1 MFATVASYSKGE
13 VMSYESNPHTTQI
26 GILRHLL
33 FTTEASF
40 AELQNTS
47 ELTSDH
53 FTFHIRKLV
62 ESGYV
67 EKTAGGYRLSA
78 HGKEYANRMDTD
90 ENEIEKQ
97 PKVSV
102 VIVLERNT
110 NGRRE
115 FMAQQRLKQPYY
127 GFWGRLGG
135 KVRWGESFEE
145 AAKRELKEETGLDA
159 DFIYKMIFHK
169 RDYSKV
175 SGKLLEDKVFIIMYA
190 NKYSGE
196 LIVDFE
202 GGHNEWLTQEEFIAK
217 EKTFESARDFID
229 LIDSNTA
236 YHAQE
241 YTYDDT
247 EY

>member
-1 MFATVASYSKGE
+1 M
-13 VMSYESNPHTTQI
+13 
-26 GILRHLL
+26 L
-33 FTTEASF
+33 FTTEANF
-40 AELQNTS
+40 AELQKDS
-47 ELTSDH
+47 DLTSDH
-53 FTFHIRKLV
+53 FTFHIKKLV

-67 EKTAGGYRLSA
+67 EKTITGYRLSVT
-78 HGKEYANRMDTD
+78 GKEYANRMDTD

-97 PKVSV
+97 PKISV
-102 VIVLERNT
+102 VIVLERQN

-115 FMAQQRLKQPYY
+115 FIAQQRLKQPYY

-135 KVRWGESFEE
+135 KIRWGESFEE

-159 DFIYKMIFHK
+159 DFTYKMIFHK
-169 RDYSKV
+169 RDYKEAN
-175 SGKLLEDKVFIIMYA
+175 GELLEDKVFVIMYA
-190 NKYSGE
+190 DKYEGE

-229 LIDSNTA
+229 LIDKGAA

-241 YTYDDT
+241 YHYDES

>member
-1 MFATVASYSKGE
+1 
-13 VMSYESNPHTTQI
+13 MSYESNPHSTQI
-26 GILRHLL
+26 TILRHLL
-33 FTTEASF
+33 FKPEATF
-40 AELQNTS
+40 AQLQKDS
-47 ELTSDH
+47 DLTSDH
-53 FTFHIRKLV
+53 FNFHIKKLV

-67 EKTAGGYRLSA
+67 IKTQSGYSLSA
-78 HGKEYANRMDTD
+78 IGKEYANRMDTD

-102 VIVLERNT
+102 VVVLERQH

-145 AAKRELKEETGLDA
+145 AAKRELEEETGLIA
-159 DFIYKMIFHK
+159 DFTYKMIYHK
-169 RDYSKV
+169 RDYKKE
-175 SGKLLEDKVFIIMYA
+175 SGELLEDKVFVIMHA
-190 NKYSGE
+190 DTFEGE

-202 GGHNEWLTQEEFIAK
+202 GGHNEWLTQEEFMAK
-217 EKTFESARDFID
+217 DKTFESAKDFID
-229 LIDSNTA
+229 LIDQNVPYFA
-236 YHAQE
+236 KE
-241 YTYDDT
+241 YYYDEH

>member
-1 MFATVASYSKGE
+1 
-13 VMSYESNPHTTQI
+13 MSYESNPHATQVN
-26 GILRHLL
+26 ILRNLL

-40 AELQNTS
+40 AQLQKDST
-47 ELTSDH
+47 LTSDH
-53 FTFHIRKLV
+53 FNFHIKKLV

-67 EKTAGGYRLSA
+67 IKTATGYRLSA
-78 HGKEYANRMDTD
+78 IGKEYANRMDTD

-102 VIVLERNT
+102 VAVLERRH

-115 FMAQQRLKQPYY
+115 FIAQQRMKQPYY

-145 AAKRELKEETGLDA
+145 AAKRELLEETGLTA
-159 DFIYKMIFHK
+159 NFTYKLIFHK
-169 RDYSKV
+169 RDYK
-175 SGKLLEDKVFIIMYA
+175 KETKELLEDKVFVIMHATSYE
-190 NKYSGE
+190 GE

-202 GGHNEWLTQEEFIAK
+202 GGHNEWLTQEEFMAK
-217 EKTFESARDFID
+217 EKTFESARDFINLVD
-229 LIDSNTA
+229 QNVP

-241 YTYDDT
+241 YYYDEQ